1 MPADRV
7 DTRLSLLLTLLLT
20 AVAFKTV
27 IGNDLPKIS
36 YFTLLDQYVISLF
49 CGLFCLSCEVCIE
62 GVLARLYPDYFTTNE
77 NLITLSAFA
86 SVFMF
91 WILLHVWFGCAALA
105 AMRHSRARI
114 HGRKTARDDHASKE
128 STRFSRSQS
137 CPSVKAEKK
146 LVL

>member
-1 MPADRV
+1 MPADQV
-7 DTRLSLLLTLLLT
+7 DTRLTLLLTLLLT

-36 YFTLLDQYVISLF
+36 YFTLLDQYIISLF

-62 GVLARLYPDYFTTNE
+62 GVLARLYQETFTTNE

-86 SVFMF
+86 SVFLF

-114 HGRKTARDDHASKE
+114 HGRKTAHEDHTLKEARRSNRRKAS
-128 STRFSRSQS
+128 THRSI
-137 CPSVKAEKK
+137 V
-146 LVL
+146 